1 MPALALPR
9 DACGGSHANGLAE
22 DGSSTG
28 RWTIAGDLGPI
39 TQFGHRMKITEIET
53 IRIGE
58 FPNLLWVR
66 VGTDQ
71 GLVGLGETFFGPS
84 AVSAYIHENAAAYL
98 LGKDPLQIDR
108 HSRVLLNPI
117 LGFSGSGVEMR
128 GNSAID
134 IALWDLFGQS
144 TGTPIHQLLG
154 GLSRDRIRIYNT
166 CAGYLYGQSHRL
178 QNSTENWGLAG
189 SSAQRPYEDLDAF
202 MNRADELAES
212 LLSEGIT
219 GMKIWPFDPVAEL
232 TDGLHISGPDL
243 RKGLEPFAKIRRAVG
258 DKIDIMVELHS
269 MWNLPTAK
277 RIAAALEDYDPYW
290 FEDPIKMNNIQA
302 LADFAQSTRV
312 PVTASET
319 LSTRWAFREVM
330 ERQAAGIIMLD
341 LSWVGGISEAKK
353 IATMAEA
360 HQLPVAPH
368 DCTGPVVLIASL
380 HLALNA
386 PNALVQETVRA
397 YLSTW
402 YGDLV
407 TELPRIEAGYAYPM
421 TGAGLG
427 TRLQPDILRRPDVV
441 VQVSRLNNP

>member
-1 MPALALPR
+1 V
-9 DACGGSHANGLAE
+9 
-22 DGSSTG
+22 
-28 RWTIAGDLGPI
+28 
-39 TQFGHRMKITEIET
+39 KITYIET
-53 IRIGE
+53 IRVGE

-66 VGTDQ
+66 VGTDE
-71 GLVGLGETFFGPS
+71 GLVGLGETFFGPA
-84 AVSAYIHENAAAYL
+84 AVSAYVHENAATYL

-117 LGFSGSGVEMR
+117 LGYASSGVEMR

-134 IALWDLFGQS
+134 IALWDLFGQAS
-144 TGTPIHQLLG
+144 GMPIYQILG

-178 QNSTENWGLAG
+178 QNSTDNWGMSG
-189 SSAQRPYEDLDAF
+189 RSPQRPYEDLDAF

-219 GMKIWPFDPVAEL
+219 GMKIWPFDPAAEL

-258 DKIDIMVELHS
+258 DKIDVMVELHS
-269 MWNLPTAK
+269 LWNLPTAK
-277 RIAAALEDYDPYW
+277 RIAAALEEFDPYW
-290 FEDPIKMNNIQA
+290 FEDPIKMNNLQA
-302 LADFAQSTRV
+302 LADFTRSTRV

-341 LSWVGGISEAKK
+341 LSWVGGISEARK
-353 IATMAEA
+353 IAAMAEA

-380 HLALNA
+380 HLGLNA
-386 PNALVQETVRA
+386 PNALIQETVRA

-402 YGDLV
+402 YRDLV

-421 TGAGLG
+421 TGPGLG
-427 TRLQPDILRRPDVV
+427 TMLQPDLVNRPDAIVK
-441 VQVSRLNNP
+441 VSRLKDA